1 MNIELEKLMDEK
13 RLLDKEIDKLE
24 EEILCAFN
32 NNEFDKVTILKESY
46 EKKKANRAELRYVML
61 PLIIKPGY
69 IWDRL

>member
-1 MNIELEKLMDEK
+1 MNIELEKLMDKK

-32 NNEFDKVTILKESY
+32 NNEFDKAAILKESY

-69 IWDRL
+69 IWDR

>member
-24 EEILCAFN
+24 EEILCACN
-32 NNEFDKVTILKESY
+32 NNEFDKAETLKKSY

-61 PLIIKPGY
+61 PLIIKPGC
-69 IWDRL
+69 IWDR

>member
-24 EEILCAFN
+24 EEILYACN
-32 NNEFDKVTILKESY
+32 NNEFDKVAILKESY

-69 IWDRL
+69 IWDR

>member
-32 NNEFDKVTILKESY
+32 NNEFDKGAILKESY
-46 EKKKANRAELRYVML
+46 EKKKTNRAELRYVML

-69 IWDRL
+69 IWDR